1 MRRLSTTLIIILLS
15 GLIAKGQ
22 EERPMYE
29 IHSAMLFNF
38 MKYIQWPNET
48 DGGEFVLGIFGE
60 DDVFNTMKSRYD
72 GKPKGT
78 KKYVVKK
85 LTSPAEA
92 AGCSVVYIG
101 KFKSKDFD
109 EVKTAV
115 NGKPVLTITD
125 SNNLGQKGSC
135 INFKVIGGKL
145 KFEINNNSVT
155 EANLKVSSQLS
166 SMAILI

>member
-1 MRRLSTTLIIILLS
+1 MRRLSITLVIVLFS
-15 GLIAKGQ
+15 GLGALAQ
-22 EERPMYE
+22 EDRPMYE

-48 DGGEFVLGIFGE
+48 DAGDFVLGIYGE

-85 LTSPAEA
+85 LSSPAESA
-92 AGCSVVYIG
+92 DCSVVYIG

-115 NGKPVLTITD
+115 TGKPVLTITD

-145 KFEINNNSVT
+145 KFELNNTSVT

-166 SMAILI
+166 SMAILL